1 MCFRVSQAPSR
12 YCGLVFAVCFQE
24 LLQQRLIHTYCTSS
38 CRRAVYFWKQDSQS
52 RRRTSNHWRACR
64 SSTLYAVCTSNL
76 SNRVVQWIQLL
87 ASSIVPTMR
96 WYYNEIHFS
105 ICIQHLQ
112 LQLQHTTLALHV
124 HTHTTGAHA
133 HNIYTTQ
140 HTHIHNPI
148 SRHACLLTDLNTQI
162 HTASL
167 MKPMAHAVSGLLAI
181 LASFVPRPTPFSVAQ
196 RMRKAWYLF

>member
-12 YCGLVFAVCFQE
+12 YCGLVFAVCFQD
-24 LLQQRLIHTYCTSS
+24 LLQQRLIRTYCASS

-105 ICIQHLQ
+105 ICIAFIHLQ
-112 LQLQHTTLALHV
+112 LQGFSASASPRNRACVTRPSPLVGGVWAQDYLSPAPILPPICVVTYTTLIQKVLLLDLQ
-124 HTHTTGAHA
+124 
-133 HNIYTTQ
+133 YT
-140 HTHIHNPI
+140 
-148 SRHACLLTDLNTQI
+148 
-162 HTASL
+162 
-167 MKPMAHAVSGLLAI
+167 
-181 LASFVPRPTPFSVAQ
+181 SFLEGKVLV
-196 RMRKAWYLF
+196 